1 MARKRG
7 GIAGFYDRNKKA
19 IKTVA
24 PIAAGFIPG
33 VGPALGAAIGAAIG
47 GDTEGKGYFKG
58 FDAMGAAKG
67 GLSGYGGAKLGQA
80 AKGKLGQMFTGGAS
94 PVDKL
99 TGAPKLGVMTETT
112 GPSPYGAIGSYQP
125 PMPTDALLSS
135 PVTRLTGGPKGV
147 EMTQRPEW
155 YGKDGSRHARSTLG
169 LYDVSPEERYGSGIP
184 QPSLPKGAGAFKGS
198 TNGNS
203 AALGPMNKPP
213 RIGDFTQLA
222 PDQTIEST
230 FGRRPYYNPPTPTLP
245 SGAGR
250 FTGSITSP
258 TERFRLADLG
268 SLFGKEGKIEQ
279 NKTILSGIGKGVMAE
294 RAGAREDEQ
303 ARLQMAETARMF
315 DEQQKLRVRQQANLD
330 QESMMTKQQL
340 DELNANRAKL
350 RAILTGGM

>member
-1 MARKRG
+1 M
-7 GIAGFYDRNKKA
+7 
-19 IKTVA
+19 
-24 PIAAGFIPG
+24 
-33 VGPALGAAIGAAIG
+33 
-47 GDTEGKGYFKG
+47 
-58 FDAMGAAKG
+58 
-67 GLSGYGGAKLGQA
+67 
-80 AKGKLGQMFTGGAS
+80 
-94 PVDKL
+94 
-99 TGAPKLGVMTETT
+99 GVMTETT
-112 GPSPYGAIGSYQP
+112 GPSSYGAIGSYQP

-135 PVTRLTGGPKGV
+135 PVTRLTGAPKNV
-147 EMTQRPEW
+147 DMVQRPEW
-155 YGKDGSRHARSTLG
+155 YGRDGSRHARSKLG
-169 LYDVSPEERYGSGIP
+169 TFDRPDVFDDPDRGYVRPVRIP

-198 TNGNS
+198 TNGNE
-203 AALGPMNKPP
+203 AALGAMNNPP
-213 RIGDFTQLA
+213 SVGLTSSSAEYGEYAPKQLQLLKRLEA
-222 PDQTIEST
+222 LNGPVMPGPLASASMYGNI
-230 FGRRPYYNPPTPTLP
+230 PTPTLP
-245 SGAGR
+245 FGAGR

-350 RAILTGGM
+350 RALLTGGM